1 MQVSQCEGAIFANL
15 AKGHDRSWWGHIDFF
30 LMDAPILKFYLKKKK
45 VKLLILNATI
55 DHVQYGKFILIL
67 NLAKVYI

>member
-30 LMDAPILKFYLKKKK
+30 LMDAPILKFYKKNNNKK
-45 VKLLILNATI
+45 VKLLI
-55 DHVQYGKFILIL
+55 DHVQYGKCIFIL